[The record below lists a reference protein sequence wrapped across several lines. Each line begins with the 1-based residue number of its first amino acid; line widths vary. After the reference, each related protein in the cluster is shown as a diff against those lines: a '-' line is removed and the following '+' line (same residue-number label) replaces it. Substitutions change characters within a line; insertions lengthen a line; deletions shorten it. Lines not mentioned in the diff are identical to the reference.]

1 MSTSMGRS
9 AGPVSQD
16 AEVLVA
22 AVRRPDAEPGGSSS
36 RAGEPDL
43 RASERL
49 GHDRETSRAV
59 LVVVLLLCSLTVCFA
74 QRPYCGIG
82 GLSLP
87 SAETL
92 PESIA
97 ALQRDGINHLQCS
110 VDVKAPDVRRRIEAF
125 HEAGFTVYAYAT
137 AFIEQVDER
146 EDYQVLAD
154 GTHKQ
159 GTVCPR
165 SARRAAE
172 MLEATKAVVDTGA
185 DGMIW
190 DFVTVESR
198 TYEAC
203 FCPACVAAF
212 NAAAGTTYDRE
223 ELVKAIHEGGA
234 ALQTWLKVREES
246 TTTALANLSRRVAA
260 YAGEE
265 GASFRVGG
273 YVVNPGS
280 DLGMD
285 TVALRSSIGTL
296 APMIY
301 QGSGKAPL
309 GWMKRALEVYTAMPG
324 EAEIIECVDA
334 GFFVDEPVSE
344 LIATSWDCLRA
355 GIDGYA
361 FWPVGKMSAE
371 DMAGVRGVNQLATL
385 VYRPLRAGDQDEAR
399 AGLSTLLG
407 AIGRAVAQYG
417 SEADREQWTRYAP
430 VVRNGAQAPDV
441 GSWIEEPGNLEAME
455 AALNLYARAN
465 AAELHANDVR
475 VTLPPYQV
483 TISEQADAVEIAG
496 PDWVLRQDGRALN
509 FDDLEFAGLCGD
521 ASTDAYELGL
531 LRTRVTG
538 WFDPW
543 GSPNQTT
550 VTRRDRES
558 IVLLTEVKGNG
569 CLIQKET
576 TVRVGSC
583 WLDVTLSVE
592 NTGEEARSG
601 RLWLWNGIGIPGFLE
616 TGDGAWEDDETQVL
630 EDGTLLCSDEGRF
643 VAVRLEPEFWK
654 TSDIGGDGSAHAF
667 KEIRLEPGERVQTRV
682 GLAIGAG
689 YPQSWEAAQAEAR

>member
-1 MSTSMGRS
+1 MNVSMRRS
-9 AGPVSQD
+9 AGSVRQD

-22 AVRRPDAEPGGSSS
+22 AMRRPDAEPGGSSS
-36 RAGEPDL
+36 RAGRPDL
-43 RASERL
+43 RAFERL

-74 QRPYCGIG
+74 QKPYCGIG
-82 GLSLP
+82 GFALP
-87 SAETL
+87 GAETL
-92 PESIA
+92 PENIA

-110 VDVKAPDVRRRIEAF
+110 VDVKAPDVRGRIEAF
-125 HEAGFTVYAYAT
+125 HQAGFTVYAYAT
-137 AFIEQVDER
+137 AFIEQVGER
-146 EDYQVLAD
+146 EDYQVRAD

-212 NAAAGTTYDRE
+212 NAAAGTTCDRE
-223 ELVKAIHEGGA
+223 ELVKAIHEGGT

-246 TTTALANLSRRVAA
+246 TTTALFNLSRRVAA
-260 YAGEE
+260 YAKEK
-265 GASFRVGG
+265 GATFRVGG

-285 TVALRSSIGTL
+285 TVALRRSIGTL

-301 QGSGKAPL
+301 QGSDKAPL
-309 GWMKRALEVYTAMPG
+309 GWMKRALAVYTAMPG

-361 FWPVGKMSAE
+361 FWPVGKMSSE

-385 VYRPLRAGDQDEAR
+385 VYRPLRAGDQNEAR
-399 AGLSTLLG
+399 SALSTLLD
-407 AIGRAVAQYG
+407 AIGRAVGQYG
-417 SEADREQWTRYAP
+417 SEADREQWGRSEP
-430 VVRNGAQAPDV
+430 VLHRGAEAPDV
-441 GSWIEEPGNLEAME
+441 GAWIEEPGNLEAME

-465 AAELHANDVR
+465 AAELHLADVQYTMPPYR
-475 VTLPPYQV
+475 VTVSQ
-483 TISEQADAVEIAG
+483 QAGAVEIAG

-531 LRTRVTG
+531 LRTRVID

-543 GSPNQTT
+543 GSSSQTT
-550 VTRRDRES
+550 VTRSDEGS
-558 IVLLTEVKGNG
+558 MTFLTQVKGNG

-576 TVRVGSC
+576 KVRAGSR

-592 NTGEEARSG
+592 NTGGEAHSG

-630 EDGTLLCSDEGRF
+630 DNGTLLCSDEGRF
-643 VAVRLEPEFWK
+643 VAVKLEPEFWN

-667 KEIRLEPGERVQTRV
+667 KELRLDPGERVQTRV
-682 GLAIGAG
+682 RLAIGSD
-689 YPQSWEAAQAEAR
+689 YPEGWEAAQTEAR